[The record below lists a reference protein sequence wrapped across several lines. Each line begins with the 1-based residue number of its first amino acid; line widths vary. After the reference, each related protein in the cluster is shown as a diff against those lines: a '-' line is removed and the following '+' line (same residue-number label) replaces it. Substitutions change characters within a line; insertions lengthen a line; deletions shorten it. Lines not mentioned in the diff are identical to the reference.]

1 VVATNIPLN
10 TFVPNNELPI
20 GGAHWV
26 NHTIASGIKSRHP
39 GGAYVALAD
48 GSTHFLQE
56 SIDPVVLRA
65 LGTRAGG
72 DAAALP

>member
-1 VVATNIPLN
+1 
-10 TFVPNNELPI
+10 
-20 GGAHWV
+20 
-26 NHTIASGIKSRHP
+26 
-39 GGAYVALAD
+39 VALAD
-48 GSTHFLQE
+48 AATQLVQE